1 MDWNAI
7 EGNWKQVSAR
17 MKEKWSSLT
26 DDDLQFVDRNKD
38 ALVGKVHARTGLARE
53 AVERQVDAMIASLV
67 PSPAAVEK
75 PPDAAVRF
83 PPSGAKPL
91 GPG

>member
-7 EGNWKQVSAR
+7 EGDWKHVAAK
-17 MKEKWSSLT
+17 MKEKWSGLS

-38 ALVGKVHARTGLARE
+38 ALVAKVHDRTGLDRSTA
-53 AVERQVDAMIASLV
+53 ERQLDTLIAGLA
-67 PSPAAVEK
+67 PSAAAVHK
-75 PPDAAVRF
+75 PEAPVHML
-83 PPSGAKPL
+83 PSGAKPQ